1 MCTHQVSEKLKTMG
15 SSKNSS
21 VLVGM
26 GRLLGRRLAEN
37 GGRAGS
43 QEPGDEGRSV
53 LCEGACLVSPSQEEI
68 LNILSER
75 MSLTGLQF
83 GRERIRGRE
92 ARLEI
97 KKKQLV

>member
-1 MCTHQVSEKLKTMG
+1 MHPPSQREIEDHGVFKELSL
-15 SSKNSS
+15 
-21 VLVGM
+21 LVGM
-26 GRLLGRRLAEN
+26 ERLLGRRLAEN